1 MKIIE
6 VKNNLAE
13 WNKTKSIE
21 LAWEILNALCKD
33 FNIKEK

>member
-6 VKNNLAE
+6 IKKKLAE
-13 WNKTKSIE
+13 WKKIKSIE